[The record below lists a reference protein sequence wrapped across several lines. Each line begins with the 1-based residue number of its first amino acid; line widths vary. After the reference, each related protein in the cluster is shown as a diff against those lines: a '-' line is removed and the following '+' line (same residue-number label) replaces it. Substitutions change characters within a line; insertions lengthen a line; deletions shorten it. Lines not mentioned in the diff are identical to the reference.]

1 MTAPKLDDIDV
12 RILATLQ
19 REGRITK
26 AGLAE
31 RVHLSPTPCWARLKR
46 LEKAGLIRGHHA
58 DIRLERL
65 ANFTVV
71 LVEITLKQH
80 SFQEFERF
88 ETAMQRTPEVIE
100 CLATGGGI
108 DYLLKVVVPDID
120 AYQRLIDSL
129 LVAEVGIDR
138 YFTYVVTRSVKDG
151 PQAPVD
157 LVACGKKQAAQSE
170 SGATIA
176 PFFAHPLAWSQ
187 PRRDAKRPRRK
198 GINRCS
204 HR

>member
-12 RILATLQ
+12 RILAALQ

-26 AGLAE
+26 AALAE

-46 LEKAGLIRGHHA
+46 LEKAGLIRGYHA

-65 ANFTVV
+65 ASFTAV

-80 SFQEFERF
+80 RFQDFERF
-88 ETAMQRTPEVIE
+88 EAAMQKTPEVVE

-108 DYLLKVVVPDID
+108 DYLLKIVVPDID
-120 AYQRLIDSL
+120 AYQRLIDGL

-138 YFTYVVTRSVKDG
+138 YFTYVVTRSVKDS
-151 PQAPVD
+151 PQASVD
-157 LVACGKKQAAQSE
+157 LVAVGKKP
-170 SGATIA
+170 G
-176 PFFAHPLAWSQ
+176 
-187 PRRDAKRPRRK
+187 AKRTA
-198 GINRCS
+198 
-204 HR
+204 